1 VTSPDFF
8 SDAASIGELFRL
20 ARVRGSH
27 TQEAVAEAAGISAAH
42 LSRLERDEKLPG
54 PSVAYG
60 LARTLGLSNSQV
72 TPLIWK
78 VLKERA
84 DEDEARYFRE
94 YTKAG
99 EDWNKAV
106 GRQVDAGESVSH
118 D

>member
-1 VTSPDFF
+1 MTSPDFF
-8 SDAASIGELFRL
+8 ADAGSLGELFRL

-27 TQEAVAEAAGISAAH
+27 TQEVVAEAAGISAAH

-60 LARTLGLSNSQV
+60 LARTLQLSDSSV

-78 VLKERA
+78 ALKERY

-106 GRQVDAGESVSH
+106 GRQVDAGEAVPH